1 MQAENTHLKITK
13 YDHIRGIFGTQS
25 NIYDG
30 IFLENQ
36 STVFSR

>member
-1 MQAENTHLKITK
+1 MQAEKTHLKITK
-13 YDHIRGIFGTQS
+13 YNHIIGIFGTQS

-30 IFLENQ
+30 VFSENQ